1 MKNYKIGKKLI
12 VSFGITLVMFF
23 VTVVI
28 FIVGLVYSSNS
39 FSEFYSYSYPLS
51 TKTVDVRR
59 AVQRG
64 LKATA
69 VTMLTDDAESVAS
82 YQSEA
87 EESMEEIKE
96 SLNYLKNTYKG
107 DTTRIEETL
116 TLLEG
121 AEDYRLQI
129 QELAA
134 ANRNTEGSAMFLG
147 QYAPIMLNIQENMIA
162 MDENTTALA
171 DADYNSSIAAGRGI
185 MILATAITMAAF
197 GVTLFMATKLT
208 KNLTGP
214 ISQLEAAATQMA
226 AGSLK
231 VDIDYESED
240 ELGVLAV
247 SMKTLCE
254 NIQEIIKDIGDIL
267 KELAGGNFRVTSSSL
282 DKYIG
287 DYVPILDAMRL
298 IRNNLNATMERI
310 NEAADQVAMGSQQLA
325 QNAQSLAEGAT
336 EQASAVE
343 ELTATVEEVTSIS
356 EKNAASAEEAY
367 LMVSK
372 AEEEANKSQ
381 EDLADLTQ
389 AMNRIREASMKIQN
403 IIGTIEDIASQTNLL
418 ALNASIEAA
427 RAGEAGRGFAVVADQ
442 IGQLASDSARSAID
456 TKNLI
461 GESIEEIHNGSSITE
476 KTVSSI
482 QGILA
487 SMNEFERV
495 SKNSTDTSRRQADM
509 LEQVEEGIEQ
519 ISKVVQSNS
528 AAAQETSATSEELS
542 AQSEEL
548 KQQTGKF
555 KLLEK

>member
-23 VTVVI
+23 VTVAI

-39 FSEFYSYSYPLS
+39 FSEFYNYSYPLS

-96 SLNYLKNTYKG
+96 SLNYLKDTYKG

-129 QELAA
+129 QELAT

-147 QYAPIMLNIQENMIA
+147 QYAPVMLNIQENMIA

-171 DADYNSSIAAGRGI
+171 DGDYSSSIAASRGI
-185 MILATAITMAAF
+185 MILAIAITMAAF
-197 GVTLFMATKLT
+197 GITLFMATKLT

-226 AGSLK
+226 AGSLN

-240 ELGVLAV
+240 ELGVLSV

-254 NIQEIIKDIGDIL
+254 NIQEIIKDIGNIL
-267 KELAGGNFRVTSSSL
+267 KELADGNFRVTSSSL

-287 DYVPILDAMRL
+287 DYVPILDAMRM

-336 EQASAVE
+336 EQASSVE

-356 EKNAASAEEAY
+356 EKNAVSAEEAY

-476 KTVSSI
+476 KTVNSI

-495 SKNSTDTSRRQADM
+495 SKNSTDTSRKQADM